1 MSRTLIIDSRNR
13 VNGEAPNNF
22 ILNMNPP
29 LYNVRS
35 VKLAYASIP
44 VVDGAD
50 QLYWCVSIP
59 ELGLHTRG
67 SNGDASKCT
76 FSIPVTSGGGYRS
89 FFNSMSSYEPIAN
102 GNGDTLTRMHIRLHY
117 PDGSPVLTNDE
128 DILIILQ
135 LE

>member
-1 MSRTLIIDSRNR
+1 MSRTFIIDSRNR
-13 VNGEAPNNF
+13 VDGEPTNRF
-22 ILNMNPP
+22 TLNLSPV
-29 LYNVRS
+29 LHDVQG

-44 VVDGAD
+44 VVEGAD
-50 QLYWCVSIP
+50 QLYWCISIP

-89 FFNSMSSYEPIAN
+89 FFNSMSSYEPIAH
-102 GNGDTLTRMHIRLHY
+102 GNNETLTQMHVRLHY
-117 PDGSPVLTNDE
+117 PDGSLVSTNNE